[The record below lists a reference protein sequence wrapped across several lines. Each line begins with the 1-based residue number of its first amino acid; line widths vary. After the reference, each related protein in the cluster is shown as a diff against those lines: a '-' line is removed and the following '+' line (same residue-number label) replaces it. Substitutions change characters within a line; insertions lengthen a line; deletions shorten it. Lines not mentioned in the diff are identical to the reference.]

1 MFKIID
7 VKGDGH
13 CYYRCIWN
21 IARHVPDIAEA
32 LMVRDLENDLDG
44 ALEVRYYIALCIRFE
59 LFAKNIV
66 KNLVELYREIPDLVT
81 QYPVLSHIKD
91 VNAAWDEIYRDIS
104 NAIEHTNVMASEL
117 EHEIITERLCD
128 TVCDPPLDIRLVAL
142 TKLGNENVEDLAD
155 KWLRQ
160 LAAMIDKIDENY
172 VIVIINEDNI
182 HYKYT
187 KIFRKVMVNTSELRE
202 YVKTMM
208 AESSEED
215 EN

>member
-1 MFKIID
+1 M
-7 VKGDGH
+7 
-13 CYYRCIWN
+13 
-21 IARHVPDIAEA
+21 
-32 LMVRDLENDLDG
+32 
-44 ALEVRYYIALCIRFE
+44 
-59 LFAKNIV
+59 
-66 KNLVELYREIPDLVT
+66 T

-91 VNAAWDEIYRDIS
+91 VNADWDEIYRDVS

-142 TKLGNENVEDLAD
+142 TKLGRENVEDLAD

-160 LAAMIDKIDENY
+160 LAVMIDKIDENY

-187 KIFRKVMVNTSELRE
+187 KIFGKVMVDTSELRE
-202 YVKTMM
+202 YVKSKM
-208 AESSEED
+208 AESSDED
-215 EN
+215 D

>member
-32 LMVRDLENDLDG
+32 LMVSDLKNDLDG
-44 ALEVRYYIALCIRFE
+44 ALEVRYYIALSIRFE

-66 KNLVELYREIPDLVT
+66 NNLVSLYKESPDLVH

-91 VNAAWDEIYRDIS
+91 MHAAWDEIYRDIS

-142 TKLGNENVEDLAD
+142 TKLGHENIEDLAD

-187 KIFRKVMVNTSELRE
+187 KIFGKVMVDTSDLRE
-202 YVKTMM
+202 YVKTKM
-208 AESSEED
+208 AESSDED
-215 EN
+215 D